1 MMSGNKF
8 EMILNHY
15 KSQLDIKDKEIN
27 KLKSHIT
34 QLTQEQNKL
43 KSHIN
48 ILIYEN
54 YAIKENY
61 ESNHF
66 KPTNN
71 SNSKQYH
78 LSYSNSNSNNNSYCY
93 ECQRLQEQLNAF
105 DTITRKQDDIIERM
119 TEFYNKINKTLQH
132 NTNNHKDKICELKYT
147 RDTNLNTFKDDLIEI
162 EKQLYANITAV
173 KPLSPSLSYK
183 YKGKSNDDND
193 NNNSLSY
200 NNGLTPINDI
210 SFIPDTYK
218 NGEQVLFY
226 PMRK

>member
-15 KSQLDIKDKEIN
+15 KAQLDIKDKEIN
-27 KLKSHIT
+27 KLKAHIT

-66 KPTNN
+66 KTNN
-71 SNSKQYH
+71 NNNKQYH
-78 LSYSNSNSNNNSYCY
+78 LSYNSNHNSYCY
-93 ECQRLQEQLNAF
+93 ECQQLKEQLNAF

-132 NTNNHKDKICELKYT
+132 NRNATNHKDNKICELKYT
-147 RDTNLNTFKDDLIEI
+147 RDTNLNTFKEHLIEI
-162 EKQLYANITAV
+162 EKQLYSNITSI
-173 KPLSPSLSYK
+173 KPLSPSLSHKHK
-183 YKGKSNDDND
+183 YNDDEN
-193 NNNSLSY
+193 NNNSLCY

>member
-66 KPTNN
+66 KPNHN
-71 SNSKQYH
+71 SNINSKQYH
-78 LSYSNSNSNNNSYCY
+78 LSYSNSNNNSYCY

-132 NTNNHKDKICELKYT
+132 NASKICELKYT
-147 RDTNLNTFKDDLIEI
+147 RDTNLNTFKDELIEI
-162 EKQLYANITAV
+162 EKQLYANITAI
-173 KPLSPSLSYK
+173 KPLSPALSYK
-183 YKGKSNDDND
+183 YKGKYSNDND
-193 NNNSLSY
+193 DSLCY